1 METLRRTYG
10 MAEPIRRQME
20 LKITREGRWRP
31 MCLPG
36 SATTGL
42 HEEILTGRDLTIDW
56 EDVYTGEDSRAAVP
70 FHDEMERKLNM

>member
-1 METLRRTYG
+1 MEMLRRTYG

-31 MCLPG
+31 KCLPG

-56 EDVYTGEDSRAAVP
+56 EDVYTGEDSRAVVP